1 VSLLRLFAC
10 CALLIPTWCWAGSV
24 DCERHKDPDQRYL
37 CTALTMKNMNFCS
50 QISSGDGV
58 NYCKAM
64 IMGSS
69 GYCEKIKGGQRAQCI
84 SGVRLKQRQSLWG
97 LS

>member
-1 VSLLRLFAC
+1 
-10 CALLIPTWCWAGSV
+10 LIPTWCWAGSA
-24 DCERHKDPDQRYL
+24 DCERHKDPDQRAL

-64 IMGSS
+64 LMGSS

-84 SGVRLKQRQSLWG
+84 AGVRLKQRESIWGQS
-97 LS
+97 